1 MKSRNL
7 IASGKALAVAACMA
21 AGLALGAG
29 TAAAKSTVSVAV
41 VNDFAGWNPYA
52 DSTSQMYMIWCQT
65 YGCLGTFDT
74 RTGDYRGILAERWE
88 INKDNPNEWTFHL
101 RKGIKRQVDGKELT
115 AEDVVFSLWRNKNDP
130 RSAQKQNTRPVK
142 EAIAVDKYT
151 VKFITNQPTAPLLSF
166 LFDRL
171 IITGKDLY
179 EKHGKDVDRKAPYGY
194 GPYMVK
200 DVVVGQRMV
209 LEKNPA
215 WPDIKAENPD
225 RLIFRRIKEDE
236 ARVTS
241 LLTGEVQIALH
252 IPPHLLDRVQKA
264 GNVDLKNVSP
274 VEVMFLAMNPAFK
287 PWDNKLVRKA
297 VAYAINRE
305 AIVKAIFRGGAE
317 VLHGPVGP
325 GQYGYSPNVSPK
337 YEYNPEKAK
346 ALLKEAGYPNGVE
359 IDFYTATNRYV
370 NDRQSSQAIVPMLE
384 AVGFKVKFHTP
395 EYSTHWPLVRKG
407 KRPFYYQGRGSVVDP
422 SAAIAQ
428 YFETGASPRIKYSS
442 AELDA
447 TLKAERREFDEAKRK
462 ALLLKAFNIIQE
474 DLPGFFLWRI
484 QNFVGIAKNVS
495 FEPMS
500 TERIFGVDIAVK

>member
-1 MKSRNL
+1 MKSRYFV
-7 IASGKALAVAACMA
+7 ASGRLLAAAASLA
-21 AGLALGAG
+21 AGLLIGAS
-29 TAAAKSTVSVAV
+29 AASAKSQVSVAV

-74 RTGDYRGILAERWE
+74 RTGEYKGILAERWE
-88 INKDNPNEWTFHL
+88 INKNNPNEWTFHL
-101 RKGIKRQVDGKELT
+101 KKGIKRQVDGKELT
-115 AEDVVFSLWRNKNDP
+115 SADVVHSLWRNKNDP

-142 EAIAVDKYT
+142 EAVAIDKYT
-151 VKFITNQPTAPLLSF
+151 VKFVTNQPTAPLLSF

-179 EKHGKDVDRKAPYGY
+179 EKHGKNADRKAPYGY
-194 GPYMVK
+194 GPYQVK

-209 LEKNPA
+209 LEKNSG
-215 WPDIKAENPD
+215 WPGIKASNPD

-236 ARVTS
+236 ARITS

-252 IPPHLLDRVQKA
+252 IPPHLLDRVKSA
-264 GNVDLKNVSP
+264 SNINLKNVSP
-274 VEVMFLAMNPAFK
+274 VEVMFLGMNPAFK
-287 PWDNKLVRKA
+287 PWDNKLVRQA
-297 VAYAINRE
+297 VAYAIDRE
-305 AIVKAIFRGGAE
+305 AIVKTIFRGGAE

-325 GQYGYSPNVSPK
+325 GQYGYNDAVSPK
-337 YEYNPEKAK
+337 YSYNPAKAK
-346 ALLKEAGYPNGVE
+346 ELLKQAGYANGVD

-370 NDRQSSQAIVPMLE
+370 NDRQSSQAIVPMLQ
-384 AVGFKVKFHTP
+384 AVGFRVKFHTP
-395 EYSTHWPLVRKG
+395 EYSSHWPQVRKG

-428 YFETGASPRIKYSS
+428 YFETGASPRLKYSNP
-442 AELDA
+442 ELDA
-447 TLKAERREFDEAKRK
+447 TLKAERREFDETKRK

-474 DLPGFFLWRI
+474 DVPAFFLWRI
-484 QNFVGIAKNVS
+484 QNYVGLSNKVA

-500 TERIFGVDIAVK
+500 TERIFGVDITVK